1 MGSRFLCPHCSR
13 AGGRPGSP
21 FTGVSVCCLCSKDY
35 VRVQAITGLAR
46 RLKGVQG
53 TPPEVVSKLFLK
65 WAELT
70 GETLA
75 AEAMRA
81 LLAKWEEEDES
92 SEAER
97 EARKR

>member
-13 AGGRPGSP
+13 TGGRPGSKI
-21 FTGVSVCCLCSKDY
+21 TYATVCLLCSKDY
-35 VRVQAITGLAR
+35 VRVRAITGLAR
-46 RLKGVQG
+46 RVKGVQG

-75 AEAMRA
+75 AEAMKA
-81 LLAKWEEEDES
+81 LLEKWADEDQGC
-92 SEAER
+92 EAER
-97 EARKR
+97 EARR

>member
-1 MGSRFLCPHCSR
+1 
-13 AGGRPGSP
+13 
-21 FTGVSVCCLCSKDY
+21 VSVCCLCSKDY

-70 GETLA
+70 GEKVAT
-75 AEAMRA
+75 EAMQA
-81 LLAKWEEEDES
+81 LIAKWEEEDTT
-92 SEAER
+92 SEAEK
-97 EARKR
+97 EARSS